1 MKLINPVLRGWV
13 NYFAVGHA
21 SECFGFVKDWVE
33 TKIRRHML
41 RARNR
46 QGFGWARWSRGWLY
60 QNSEAVRWL
69 PSDSTSAESRSGRIG
84 PIILEAKQTG
94 ERSAGNPHAAFDEA
108 GAGNVARPRWCDTR
122 RRKSEPTGNTNFGL
136 NRRVSPRPYLLA
148 CSAGERPAGERVRS
162 PVVWIAGWRETKTLK
177 PIDNV
182 SLGKA
187 TSHRAVTTVNAK
199 VASKVRSPEGRAPT
213 GGRRQ
218 HGEPKSDRCGSFTSA
233 GWKRQHGGK
242 DMPSNWRS
250 PPRPGAKS
258 PEQGRSYN
266 RLNREVD
273 RRREGDGWVRNSVE
287 AG

>member
-1 MKLINPVLRGWV
+1 METATALLQASQA
-13 NYFAVGHA
+13 AVPDTM
-21 SECFGFVKDWVE
+21 ERDIDRE
-33 TKIRRHML
+33 TQKHVRLCVQRR
-41 RARNR
+41 
-46 QGFGWARWSRGWLY
+46 
-60 QNSEAVRWL
+60 
-69 PSDSTSAESRSGRIG
+69 
-84 PIILEAKQTG
+84 
-94 ERSAGNPHAAFDEA
+94 
-108 GAGNVARPRWCDTR
+108 
-122 RRKSEPTGNTNFGL
+122 
-136 NRRVSPRPYLLA
+136 LA
-148 CSAGERPAGERVRS
+148 CSAGERPAGATVRS

-182 SLGKA
+182 SLGEA

-199 VASKVRSPEGRAPT
+199 VASKMSSPEGRAPT

-218 HGEPKSDRCGSFTSA
+218 HGEPKSDRCGFFTSA

-266 RLNREVD
+266 RLNREID
-273 RRREGDGWVRNSVE
+273 RRREGGGWVRSSEE